1 MFIDW
6 LKVSQ
11 EFDHDLPVVSDIVTK
26 TIDTITGADLSSRQ
40 PSFKHEGSHSSRVQ
54 IQIQGRKVTV
64 DGNPSRL
71 NRHDNLWGFETV
83 RSEEHTS
90 EIQSLMHQSYDVF

>member
-26 TIDTITGADLSSRQ
+26 TIDTITGEVLSSRQ

-54 IQIQGRKVTV
+54 NPDSGPQGDSGRK
-64 DGNPSRL
+64 P
-71 NRHDNLWGFETV
+71 FEAEST
-83 RSEEHTS
+83 
-90 EIQSLMHQSYDVF
+90 